1 MKIFVMDNIFKI
13 YGFVYVLTF
22 LMDSLP
28 LGDNEFSSG
37 LLIPKRQTMSKR
49 KVKDKSNRY

>member
-1 MKIFVMDNIFKI
+1 MKPFVMDNIFKI

>member
-1 MKIFVMDNIFKI
+1 MKTFVMDNLFEI

-28 LGDNEFSSG
+28 LGDIKAPYSQEANY
-37 LLIPKRQTMSKR
+37 I
-49 KVKDKSNRY
+49 